1 MERLREKLVQLPEEF
16 LTNWLKKNLQ
26 FAVDASSARLTEF
39 GKVWRRFLQIY
50 PIFSVS
56 KLITIWDTLFSKVNF
71 FTIV

>member
-39 GKVWRRFLQIY
+39 GKVRWR
-50 PIFSVS
+50 S
-56 KLITIWDTLFSKVNF
+56 
-71 FTIV
+71 